1 MHREAQLAGYIW
13 SFCPIP
19 LLSPPEASSRPSVF
33 KSPKDL
39 GYEYCGNS
47 GEEEMIF
54 EKKKIQMNYLAND
67 KESMEFDSVFLSL
80 MKVQLYA

>member
-1 MHREAQLAGYIW
+1 MPGRKIHREAQLAGI
-13 SFCPIP
+13 SNPSVRSRCFP
-19 LLSPPEASSRPSVF
+19 PPEDYSRPSVF

-47 GEEEMIF
+47 GEEEMTF

-67 KESMEFDSVFLSL
+67 KESTGIL
-80 MKVQLYA
+80 